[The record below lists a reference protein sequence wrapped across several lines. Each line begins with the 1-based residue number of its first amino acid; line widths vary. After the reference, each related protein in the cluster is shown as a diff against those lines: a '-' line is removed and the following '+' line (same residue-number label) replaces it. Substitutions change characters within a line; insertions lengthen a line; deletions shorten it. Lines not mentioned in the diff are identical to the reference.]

1 MTRYHILCHDCLA
14 EQVVRTEAEADE
26 WLAVHTATTDHSV
39 SGKEVE
45 DPDSIT
51 GREGLP

>member
-1 MTRYHILCHDCLA
+1 MTRYHVLCHDCLA

-26 WLAVHTATTDHSV
+26 WLAAHTATTDHSV

-51 GREGLP
+51 DGGRVP